1 MAVVEFLVPPDHE
14 DAADDV
20 VKGGLGGECGLQR
33 AARTMV
39 GII

>member
-20 VKGGLGGECGLQR
+20 VKGGLGGEGGLQR
-33 AARTMV
+33 AARTKIR
-39 GII
+39 II